1 MKNVSRWCSAVD
13 IPLGCWLGGLGPIG
27 KLDGCIEGLI
37 EVEALLSDLSGF
49 GLSFTGSVGTQH
61 ESSHFCMLR
70 ASFEA
75 LYGEYGEG
83 AM

>member
-1 MKNVSRWCSAVD
+1 M
-13 IPLGCWLGGLGPIG
+13 G

-49 GLSFTGSVGTQH
+49 ALSFTGSGGPQH
-61 ESSHFCMLR
+61 GSLYFCMLR
-70 ASFEA
+70 ASFDA